1 MSTSPEPTPLAPAGA
16 RQAREADEWRLMWRL
31 SIFAFAVGALTAFG
45 VLALPDP
52 DPSDHGAVAAIAGV
66 MALSAGVVAVAG
78 PRNLLLGVVPFVGV
92 LYVSALVAVASPL
105 GAMPLFYL
113 WPVLQAAY
121 FMDRRRLVAV
131 ELTMLVTY
139 AAALQFSPP
148 GLRTAY
154 FLAVVVCT
162 SLVGAVVSHLKRRVE
177 RLVDSLD
184 SAASTD
190 PLTGLLNRRSFE
202 VEFERELTR
211 AARYERPLTLAVFD
225 LDHFKLV
232 NDRFGHDV
240 GDTALCVTAATLDDA
255 RRSSDVVARLGGE
268 EFAVLFV
275 DTDEADAHRAA
286 ARIADDLDRGR
297 GREGDSVELSIS
309 AGVAQ
314 FGGLQSGRVDLMR
327 AADAALYEAKAAG
340 RHRVVSHGGQVTVT
354 GEDEGEPVPAPART
368 LAT

>member
-1 MSTSPEPTPLAPAGA
+1 
-16 RQAREADEWRLMWRL
+16 MWRL
-31 SIFAFAVGALTAFG
+31 ATVSFAVGALTAFG

-52 DPSDHGAVAAIAGV
+52 DPSDHGAIALIAGV
-66 MALSAGVVAVAG
+66 LALTGAVLAVAG
-78 PRNLLLGVVPFVGV
+78 PRSRILSLVPFWGV
-92 LYVSALVAVASPL
+92 LCVSALVAVASPL

-121 FMDRRRLVAV
+121 FMDRRRLIAV

-139 AAALQFSPP
+139 AVALQFSPP

-202 VEFERELTR
+202 AEFERELTR
-211 AARYERPLTLAVFD
+211 AARYERPLTLGVFD

-240 GDTALCVTAATLDDA
+240 GDTALCATAATLDKG

-275 DTDEADAHRAA
+275 DTDEADAHQAA
-286 ARIADDLDRGR
+286 ARIADDLDR

-327 AADAALYEAKAAG
+327 AADAALYEAKAGG

-354 GEDEGEPVPAPART
+354 GEGDSAPART
-368 LAT
+368 LVT

>member
-1 MSTSPEPTPLAPAGA
+1 MWHLTMVAFMIGA
-16 RQAREADEWRLMWRL
+16 A
-31 SIFAFAVGALTAFG
+31 TAFG

-52 DPSDHGAVAAIAGV
+52 DPTDHAAIAAIAGV
-66 MALSAGVVAVAG
+66 LALTAAVLALAG
-78 PRNLLLGVVPFVGV
+78 PRTRLLSLLPFWGV
-92 LYVSALVAVASPL
+92 LCVSALVAVTSPL

-121 FMDRRRLVAV
+121 FLDRRRLIAV
-131 ELTMLVTY
+131 EVAMLVTY
-139 AAALQFSPP
+139 AVALQFSPP

-154 FLAVVVCT
+154 FLGVVVCT
-162 SLVGAVVSHLKRRVE
+162 SLVGAVVSHLKRRVD

-184 SAASTD
+184 AAASTD

-211 AARYERPLTLAVFD
+211 AARYERPLTLGVFD

-240 GDTALCVTAATLDDA
+240 GDTALCATAATLDKG
-255 RRSSDVVARLGGE
+255 RRASDVVARLGGE

-286 ARIADDLDRGR
+286 ARIAEDLDRRR

-314 FGGLQSGRVDLMR
+314 LGGLQTGRVDLMR

-340 RHRVVSHGGQVTVT
+340 RHRVVSLGGQVTVT
-354 GEDEGEPVPAPART
+354 GEGESELASERT
-368 LAT
+368 FAT